1 MRAFLL
7 LAGVAFTIPAP
18 AQDADRGRTLVQ
30 RQCAACHQVAAQR
43 NGAGPYLVGVV
54 GRQAASVEGFNY
66 SPALREAG
74 ITWNATELDAFLAD
88 PQGKV
93 RGTRQPI
100 RVANDADRAD
110 IVAYLTTLAGG

>member
-1 MRAFLL
+1 MRAWLL
-7 LAGVAFTIPAP
+7 LAGVALAAPAF

-30 RQCAACHQVAAQR
+30 RQCAACHQVAAPR

-54 GRQAASVEGFNY
+54 GRQAAGVEGFNY
-66 SPALREAG
+66 SPALRESG
-74 ITWNATELDAFLAD
+74 ITWNAAELDAFLAD

-100 RVANDADRAD
+100 RVTSDADRAD
-110 IVAYLTTLAGG
+110 IVAYLATLTGG